1 MIKMPRRNQGAQ
13 GIAATA
19 AYEAQLAEWCQ
30 DVIRLHRD
38 MNLKIGVQEW
48 NYIIEGEGS
57 ITKGEFEA
65 CEKLISACRKNG
77 KLPISICADDNGRP
91 STNEEYIDDTS
102 VQEEAEDIYCRF
114 GNGHLAYIPL
124 SFWENQKHYVEA
136 GVEKIGVPD
145 EPFQL
150 CDTTPGANPMK
161 KSDALPSKYIRA
173 QPTSATANG
182 SSPSCRRGWRRSAR
196 TTPSRG
202 GF

>member
-1 MIKMPRRNQGAQ
+1 MIKMPRRKQGAQ

-102 VQEEAEDIYCRF
+102 VRIKIPEAAAKPKLVAAAGAKTKRS
-114 GNGHLAYIPL
+114 L
-124 SFWENQKHYVEA
+124 SW
-136 GVEKIGVPD
+136 
-145 EPFQL
+145 
-150 CDTTPGANPMK
+150 
-161 KSDALPSKYIRA
+161 
-173 QPTSATANG
+173 
-182 SSPSCRRGWRRSAR
+182 
-196 TTPSRG
+196 
-202 GF
+202 

>member
-1 MIKMPRRNQGAQ
+1 M
-13 GIAATA
+13 
-19 AYEAQLAEWCQ
+19 

-102 VQEEAEDIYCRF
+102 VRIKIPEAAAKPKLVAAAGAKTKRS
-114 GNGHLAYIPL
+114 L
-124 SFWENQKHYVEA
+124 SW
-136 GVEKIGVPD
+136 
-145 EPFQL
+145 
-150 CDTTPGANPMK
+150 
-161 KSDALPSKYIRA
+161 
-173 QPTSATANG
+173 
-182 SSPSCRRGWRRSAR
+182 
-196 TTPSRG
+196 
-202 GF
+202 